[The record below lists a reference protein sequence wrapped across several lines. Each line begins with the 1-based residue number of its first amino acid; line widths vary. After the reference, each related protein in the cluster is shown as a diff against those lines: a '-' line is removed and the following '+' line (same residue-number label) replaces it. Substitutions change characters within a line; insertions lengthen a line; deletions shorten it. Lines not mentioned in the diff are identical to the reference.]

1 MSFSATNCDILKLF
15 FHKVNRIFQRGEKVP
30 LTSPNAF
37 NIINLEYMDDK
48 IIIEGRKTFFFA
60 PDTTLLPESHLE
72 DFLAHG
78 YEAYIIDDFRFCPL
92 EKKVEIILETFPDAI
107 LFFFIDSNVG
117 VNWEQY
123 IARLQSERGG
133 ENIMI
138 GVLYLKRQ
146 GEAERLALERY
157 YLFDVGIQCGCIAM
171 EFQKA
176 KNFALIDRVMFA
188 NQACGRRRNIRAFG
202 DSMSKAN
209 FEYERALVNGMVCD
223 ISLSHFSFLPD
234 PSKAYP
240 DIPINTVVKDFFLA
254 FKGMHFKVDA
264 SLAIK
269 REINGHVLHIFLF
282 EKHNGTPGL
291 DDHLAGQLSQK
302 IYKTVSDKIK
312 MLLREKF
319 DDYARSAKLGK

>member
-1 MSFSATNCDILKLF
+1 M
-15 FHKVNRIFQRGEKVP
+15 E
-30 LTSPNAF
+30 
-37 NIINLEYMDDK
+37 DK

-60 PDTTLLPESHLE
+60 QGTTLLTESHLA
-72 DFLAHG
+72 DFVAHG
-78 YEAYIIDDFRFCPL
+78 YEAYMVDDFRFCPL
-92 EKKVEIILETFPDAI
+92 EKKVEIILETFPDSI

-123 IARLQSERGG
+123 IAKLQSERGG
-133 ENIMI
+133 EDIMI
-138 GVLYLKRQ
+138 GVLYMKRQ
-146 GEAERLALERY
+146 NEAERLALEKY

-188 NQACGRRRNIRAFG
+188 NQACGRRKNIRAFG

-209 FEYERALVNGMVCD
+209 FEYERALINGMVCD

-234 PSKAYP
+234 PTKTYP
-240 DIPINTVVKDFFLA
+240 AIPINTKIKDFFIA
-254 FKGMHFKVDA
+254 FKGMHFKVNV
-264 SLAIK
+264 SLAIR
-269 REINGHVLHIFLF
+269 REINGRILHIFLF

-291 DDHLAGQLSQK
+291 DDHIAGQLSQK
-302 IYKTVSDKIK
+302 IYKTISDKIK

-319 DDYARSAKLGK
+319 DDYARNAKLGK